1 MKRHRLQPRVFHS
14 CTCPCLILAVF
25 CLIGALPQVVCA
37 QAATPG
43 QPAAGGSAASNAP
56 AWQQYAFYNVP
67 GYYALG
73 QDLVRKEM
81 QLVPEQEEELKKLAK
96 ESQQK
101 IQDLYVPL
109 RNQQLSNEERTKIFQ
124 DLQPKIKEVQSDVER
139 QVKKILLPH
148 QIKALEMA
156 QLRTQI
162 GNLLQ
167 YSPALDRVGLTG
179 EQKKQI
185 LKNRAELAEKLYDLQ
200 KEAFEDVMKI
210 LTPEQI
216 ETLKQ
221 PWNPAQG
228 ATEPKK

>member
-1 MKRHRLQPRVFHS
+1 MKRNLVPPRAVVS
-14 CTCPCLILAVF
+14 STRPYVILALLCLIA
-25 CLIGALPQVVCA
+25 ALPQAVHA
-37 QAATPG
+37 QAAAPG
-43 QPAAGGSAASNAP
+43 QPAAGGNAAGNAP
-56 AWQQYAFYNVP
+56 AWQQYAFYNLP

-124 DLQPKIKEVQSDVER
+124 DLQPKIKEVQTDVER

-167 YSPALDRVGLTG
+167 YSPALDRVGLTE
-179 EQKKQI
+179 EQKKKI

-200 KEAFEDVMKI
+200 KEAFEDVMNVLDRKSTR
-210 LTPEQI
+210 L
-216 ETLKQ
+216 
-221 PWNPAQG
+221 NSSH
-228 ATEPKK
+228 